1 MAKGTTRNELIKS
14 QAKDL
19 LQPVRPTVYSNS
31 ERRKIRRKQRREDR
45 KTARAARAEAYKNR
59 ERYSTAKRLNID
71 HLRYQFDQGA
81 RANRYEVNFYCPN
94 LGLNLEGVRCIS
106 ATLPG
111 RQLETA
117 DWSEYG
123 PTRKLPYQIGMDGQE
138 VSFTFVCDSGFA
150 DRFLIEA
157 WQSAIFMGDVTNT
170 ESQQKFDQLSDE
182 YNSKYLSGKDTVYT
196 EDQRMNDKREL
207 ETARANK
214 PTYANSKISKGNSI
228 NPQFEYYT
236 DYIGEVIIKQI
247 TRSDK
252 DSLTYRIHEAYPVSF
267 APMQLSS
274 DSSGELMKFETT
286 FAFRTWE
293 SEYSNPNPVSGINRG
308 RRFFDLWA
316 SVTNLRKGGNSSN
329 NTLQRFNDRLATL
342 GGLFG

>member
-1 MAKGTTRNELIKS
+1 MAEEVKS
-14 QAKDL
+14 QTRRDKRKERR
-19 LQPVRPTVYSNS
+19 Q
-31 ERRKIRRKQRREDR
+31 ERRKERPNYAKRKARRDERTSKRE
-45 KTARAARAEAYKNR
+45 ARAEAFKNR

-94 LGLNLEGVRCIS
+94 LGLNLEGVRCVTAS
-106 ATLPG
+106 LPG

-123 PTRKLPYQIGMDGQE
+123 PTRKMPYQIGMDGQE
-138 VSFTFVCDSGFA
+138 VSFTFVCDSSFA

-157 WQSAIFMGDVTNT
+157 WQSAIFMGQSHVSSEQDRLQGEVAKTEQFMKQVRNDPDLRGKMGELADEKQSLLSQMGDVT
-170 ESQQKFDQLSDE
+170 
-182 YNSKYLSGKDTVYT
+182 V
-196 EDQRMNDKREL
+196 
-207 ETARANK
+207 
-214 PTYANSKISKGNSI
+214 GNSI

-236 DYIGEVIIKQI
+236 NYIGEIIVKQI

-267 APMQLSS
+267 APMELSS

-293 SEYSNPNPVSGINRG
+293 SEYSNPNPVSGINKG